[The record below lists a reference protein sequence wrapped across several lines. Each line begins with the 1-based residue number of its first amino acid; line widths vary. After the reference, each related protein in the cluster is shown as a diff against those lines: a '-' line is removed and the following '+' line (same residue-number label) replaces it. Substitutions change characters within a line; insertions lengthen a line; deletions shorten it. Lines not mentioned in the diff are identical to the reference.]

1 MRPDT
6 FQFNHNTYRY
16 AKSPAGNERT
26 VEVALA
32 VDFLDRYT
40 TESSSVLEIGN
51 VMNGVNQFDP
61 TRHERVGS
69 YAVLDK
75 FEQGPNVINE
85 DLRTYESPRLLDVV
99 FSVSTLEHVG
109 VDENEKASEAILG
122 FRQAWSFLKH
132 NGGFF
137 FTIPVGFNS
146 SLERAIVYGWPP
158 MHIGAMKR
166 VSTEN
171 EWDEV
176 DPKDA
181 LQVPYGRPYRH
192 GNAVL
197 IGTRPPTRVD

>member
-1 MRPDT
+1 MRPGT
-6 FQFNHNTYRY
+6 FQYNHNTYSY

-32 VDFLDRYT
+32 MDFLDRYT
-40 TESSSVLEIGN
+40 TQESSVLEIGN

-61 TRHERVGS
+61 TRPERVGS

-75 FEQGPNVINE
+75 FEQGANVINE
-85 DLRTYESPRLLDVV
+85 DLRTYESPHLLDVV

-109 VDENEKASEAILG
+109 VDENERASEALLG
-122 FRQAWSFLKH
+122 LRKAWSLRKH

-137 FTIPVGFNS
+137 FTIPIGFNT
-146 SLERAIVYGWPP
+146 SLERHVIYGWPP

-166 VSTEN
+166 VSTDN
-171 EWDEV
+171 EWVEV
-176 DPKDA
+176 DPEEA
-181 LQVPYGRPYRH
+181 LAVHYGRPYKH

-197 IGTRPPTRVD
+197 IGTRPPTRSD